1 MASVRFPWSP
11 LLVDIRREI
20 CPEARWQKRGRQ
32 WIMSETDAQAF
43 LRTAQARLDHRR
55 AHIQINVDDA
65 VWIVGF
71 IRGAPYQLSP

>member
-32 WIMSETDAQAF
+32 WIISETDAQAF

-55 AHIQINVDDA
+55 AHIQISVDDT

-71 IRGAPYQLSP
+71 IRGAPYQLSA

>member
-1 MASVRFPWSP
+1 VASVRFPWSP

-32 WIMSETDAQAF
+32 WIMSETDARAF
-43 LRTAQARLDHRR
+43 LRTAQVRLDHRR
-55 AHIQINVDDA
+55 AHIQISVDDT